1 MNSQSVLEFHW
12 PGAVES
18 DLSPPPTTKQRRKDR
33 VSGTGPGQGALEH
46 SGHPRHFGSVIRHPP
61 ELACLSWADPPSVPH
76 QHRAAFSQQV
86 FGLGTTK
93 GALAGGVGGR
103 IYSLLPHLPGSLR
116 VTEFTPEINTGTF
129 TPWRDFSWRPSRRV
143 TPATELGDREKLGL
157 KATCS
162 DVVSRLPRC
171 PHLCLF

>member
-1 MNSQSVLEFHW
+1 MCQGRGLGRGHWSTRGTHVTLVLSFVTLQNSHAC
-12 PGAVES
+12 PGR
-18 DLSPPPTTKQRRKDR
+18 P
-33 VSGTGPGQGALEH
+33 
-46 SGHPRHFGSVIRHPP
+46 
-61 ELACLSWADPPSVPH
+61 PPSVPH

-116 VTEFTPEINTGTF
+116 VTKFTPEINTGTF